1 MNSLPID
8 DVLPALRDALA
19 NRHEAVLEAPPG
31 AGKTTRVPLALLNE
45 PWLAGQTILMLEPR
59 RLAARAAA
67 ERLASELGEKVGE
80 TVGYR
85 IRLDSKVGPNT
96 RIEVVTEGILT
107 RRLQDDPALDG
118 VGLLI
123 FDEYHER
130 SLDADLALALSLNGR
145 DLFRDEQPLKILLM
159 SATLEGERLAGL
171 LDDAPILRSEG
182 RMFPVQ
188 MRWGR
193 PYQVGEFIEPR
204 LVQTIL
210 DALQDETGS
219 VLVFLPGQA
228 EIRRVNQQLADALG
242 DRSDVLLCP
251 LHGELDL
258 NAQRA
263 AIDPAPAGK
272 RKVVL
277 ATNIAETS
285 LTINGVRV
293 VIDAGLAR
301 VPRFDP
307 GSGMTRLDT
316 QRISRASAT
325 QRAGRAGRLEPG
337 VCYRLWSEDQHEGLA
352 AYGSAEILAA
362 DLAGLALQLARWG
375 VTPAQLVWLDV
386 PPTAAYA
393 QAQDLLQRLGALN
406 DDKLTAHGQKMAE
419 LPAHPRIAHLLL
431 RGQDLGLA
439 VTACD
444 VAALL
449 GERDILRGGGA
460 DLHSRLALLSGE
472 ERARG
477 SQGGVQRAKQL
488 ARQYRGYLRGR
499 ATQPVADPEHPR
511 WLGAL
516 NDDKL
521 TAHGQKMAE
530 LPAHPRIAHLLL
542 RGQDLG
548 LAATACDVAAL
559 LGERDILRGGGAD
572 LHSRLALLSG
582 EERARGTQ
590 GGVQRAK
597 QLARQYRGYLR
608 GRATQPVADPE
619 HPRWLGA
626 LLALAYPDRVA
637 QQRRPGGA
645 EYRLANGRAAVF
657 AEADSLMKQAWLVI
671 ADLGSRQGQREERI
685 YLAADFD
692 PTLFDTVLA
701 EQVRNVDQ
709 LDWDEREGVLR
720 AERQR
725 KVGELVLSREP
736 LSGLDENARSQALV
750 NLVRRKGLELL
761 PWTPELRQWQAR
773 VRLLRELDTG
783 KTSEWPDVSDSALLA
798 SLEHWLMPY
807 LGKVSRLS
815 HFANLDISSYLHN
828 LLPWPLP
835 QRLDELAPQHL
846 KVPSGSSVR
855 LDYSEHPPILAVRL
869 QELFGLADT
878 PRIAGGRQVVKLHLL
893 SPARRPVQV
902 TQDLANFWRS
912 TYAEVKKDLKGRYP
926 KHYWPDD
933 PLVAEAT
940 ARIKPRK

>member
-1 MNSLPID
+1 MCQISK
-8 DVLPALRDALA
+8 LA
-19 NRHEAVLEAPPG
+19 
-31 AGKTTRVPLALLNE
+31 
-45 PWLAGQTILMLEPR
+45 
-59 RLAARAAA
+59 
-67 ERLASELGEKVGE
+67 
-80 TVGYR
+80 
-85 IRLDSKVGPNT
+85 
-96 RIEVVTEGILT
+96 
-107 RRLQDDPALDG
+107 
-118 VGLLI
+118 
-123 FDEYHER
+123 ER

-145 DLFRDEQPLKILLM
+145 ELFRDEQPLKILLM
-159 SATLEGERLAGL
+159 SATLEGERLSSILA
-171 LDDAPILRSEG
+171 DAPILRSEG
-182 RMFPVQ
+182 RMYPVA

-193 PYQVGEFIEPR
+193 PFVPGEFIEPR
-204 LVQTIL
+204 VVQTVL
-210 DALQDETGS
+210 DAINDESGS
-219 VLVFLPGQA
+219 LLVFLPGQA

-242 DRSDVLLCP
+242 SRSDILLCP

-258 NAQRA
+258 TAQRA
-263 AIDPAPAGK
+263 AIEPAPKGL

-285 LTINGVRV
+285 LTIDGVRV

-337 VCYRLWSEDQHEGLA
+337 VCYRLWSEDQHAQLA
-352 AYGSAEILAA
+352 AYGSAEILQA

-375 VTPAQLVWLDV
+375 VTPEQLIWLDM
-386 PPTAAYA
+386 PPSASYA
-393 QAQDLLQRLGALN
+393 QARQLLDRLGALHGA
-406 DDKLTAHGQKMAE
+406 KLTPHGEAMAE

-439 VTACD
+439 DMACD
-444 VAALL
+444 IAALL
-449 GERDILRGGGA
+449 GERDILRGVGA

-472 ERARG
+472 SRAARG
-477 SQGGVQRAKQL
+477 GQGGVQRAKQL
-488 ARQYRGYLRGR
+488 ARQYRGYLRGKAR
-499 ATQPVADPEHPR
+499 QPVADP
-511 WLGAL
+511 
-516 NDDKL
+516 D
-521 TAHGQKMAE
+521 
-530 LPAHPRIAHLLL
+530 
-542 RGQDLG
+542 
-548 LAATACDVAAL
+548 
-559 LGERDILRGGGAD
+559 
-572 LHSRLALLSG
+572 
-582 EERARGTQ
+582 
-590 GGVQRAK
+590 
-597 QLARQYRGYLR
+597 
-608 GRATQPVADPE
+608 

-637 QQRRPGGA
+637 QQRKPGGA
-645 EYRLANGRAAVF
+645 EYRLANGRAALFSEV
-657 AEADSLMKQAWLVI
+657 DGLMKQPWLVI

-685 YLAADFD
+685 YLAAEFD
-692 PTLFDTVLA
+692 PALLEGVLS
-701 EQVRNVDQ
+701 EQVSVVDQ

-736 LSGLDENARSQALV
+736 LTGLDEAARTQALI

-773 VRLLRELDTG
+773 VALLRQLDLQIQG
-783 KTSEWPDVSDSALLA
+783 HSEWPDVSDAALLA
-798 SLEHWLMPY
+798 GLEDWLGPY
-807 LGKVSRLS
+807 LGRVSRLS
-815 HFANLDISSYLHN
+815 HFASLDLSSIVHN
-828 LLPWPLP
+828 MLKWPLP
-835 QRLDELAPQHL
+835 QRLDELAPHHI

-926 KHYWPDD
+926 KLFHKLD
-933 PLVAEAT
+933 PWVESLNSERLTKSVEEKS
-940 ARIKPRK
+940 RNK

>member
-8 DVLPALRDALA
+8 EVLPALREALA
-19 NRHEAVLEAPPG
+19 TRHEAVLEAPPG

-45 PWLAGQTILMLEPR
+45 PWLAGQRILMLEPR

-107 RRLQDDPALDG
+107 RRLQDDPALEG

-123 FDEYHER
+123 FDEFHER

-171 LDDAPILRSEG
+171 LDNAPILRSEG
-182 RMFPVQ
+182 RMFPVDV
-188 MRWGR
+188 RWGR
-193 PYQVGEFIEPR
+193 PFQPGEFIEPR
-204 LVQTIL
+204 LVQTVL
-210 DALQDETGS
+210 EALNDESGS

-228 EIRRVNQQLADALG
+228 EIRRVHQQLADALG
-242 DRSDVLLCP
+242 ERPEILLCP

-258 NAQRA
+258 AAQRA
-263 AIDPAPAGK
+263 AIEPAPPGK

-285 LTINGVRV
+285 LTIDGVRV
-293 VIDAGLAR
+293 VVDAGLAR

-337 VCYRLWSEDQHEGLA
+337 VCYRLWSQDQHEQLA
-352 AYGSAEILAA
+352 AYGSAEILQA

-386 PPTAAYA
+386 PPGAAYA
-393 QAQDLLQRLGALN
+393 QAQDLLERLGALTAKAGE
-406 DDKLTAHGQKMAE
+406 DCKLTPHGQAMAE
-419 LPAHPRIAHLLL
+419 LPAHPRIAQLLL
-431 RGQDLGLA
+431 RGQALGLA
-439 VTACD
+439 NMACD

-460 DLHSRLALLSGE
+460 DLHSRLVLLSGE
-472 ERARG
+472 ERAARG
-477 SQGGVQRAKQL
+477 AQGGVQRARQL
-488 ARQYRGYLRGR
+488 ARQYRGYLRG
-499 ATQPVADPEHPR
+499 QPSQAVADP
-511 WLGAL
+511 
-516 NDDKL
+516 D
-521 TAHGQKMAE
+521 
-530 LPAHPRIAHLLL
+530 
-542 RGQDLG
+542 
-548 LAATACDVAAL
+548 
-559 LGERDILRGGGAD
+559 
-572 LHSRLALLSG
+572 
-582 EERARGTQ
+582 
-590 GGVQRAK
+590 
-597 QLARQYRGYLR
+597 
-608 GRATQPVADPE
+608 

-645 EYRLANGRAAVF
+645 EYRLANGRAALF
-657 AEADSLMKQAWLVI
+657 SETDSLMKQPWLVI

-692 PTLFDTVLA
+692 PALFDSVLA
-701 EQVRNVDQ
+701 EQVRCVDQ
-709 LDWDEREGVLR
+709 LDWDEREGLLR

-736 LSGLDENARSQALV
+736 LTGLDEAARCQALV

-773 VRLLRELDTG
+773 VALLRQLDLEAKG
-783 KTSEWPDVSDSALLA
+783 ESQWPDVSDAALLK
-798 SLEHWLMPY
+798 SLENWLLPY

-815 HFANLDISSYLHN
+815 HFANLELASIVHS

-835 QRLDELAPQHL
+835 QRLDELAPHHL
-846 KVPSGSSVR
+846 TVPSGSSIR
-855 LDYSEHPPILAVRL
+855 LDYSEQPPILAVRL
-869 QELFGLADT
+869 QELFGLAET

-940 ARIKPRK
+940 ARAKPRK

>member
-1 MNSLPID
+1 MICLPID
-8 DVLPALRDALA
+8 EVLPALRQALRE
-19 NRHEAVLEAPPG
+19 RHEAVLEAPPG

-45 PWLAGQTILMLEPR
+45 PWLAGQKIVMLEPR

-107 RRLQDDPALDG
+107 RRLQHDPALEG

-123 FDEYHER
+123 FDEFHER

-145 DLFRDEQPLKILLM
+145 ELFRDEQPLKLLLM
-159 SATLEGERLAGL
+159 SATLEGERLSSV
-171 LDDAPILRSEG
+171 LDNAPVVRSEG
-182 RMFPVQ
+182 RMYPVAL
-188 MRWGR
+188 RWGR
-193 PYQVGEFIEPR
+193 PFVPGEFIEPR
-204 LVQTIL
+204 VVQTVL
-210 DALQDETGS
+210 DALNDESGS
-219 VLVFLPGQA
+219 LLVFLPGQA
-228 EIRRVNQQLADALG
+228 EIRRVNQQLAEALG
-242 DRSDVLLCP
+242 SRSDILLCP

-258 NAQRA
+258 AAQRA
-263 AIDPAPAGK
+263 AIEPAASGV

-285 LTINGVRV
+285 LTIDGVRV

-337 VCYRLWSEDQHEGLA
+337 VCYRLWSEDQHAQLA
-352 AYGSAEILAA
+352 AYGSAEILQA

-375 VTPAQLVWLDV
+375 VTPHELVWLDV
-386 PPTAAYA
+386 PPAASYA
-393 QAQDLLQRLGALN
+393 QAQQLLERLGALSN
-406 DDKLTAHGQKMAE
+406 GKLTPHGEAMAE

-431 RGQDLGLA
+431 RGQALGLA
-439 VTACD
+439 DMACD

-449 GERDILRGGGA
+449 GERDILRGAGA
-460 DLHSRLALLSGE
+460 DVHSRLALLSGE
-472 ERARG
+472 SRAARG
-477 SQGGVQRAKQL
+477 GQGGVQGGVQRAKQL
-488 ARQYRGYLRGR
+488 ARQYRGMLRGK
-499 ATQPVADPEHPR
+499 ATQPVADP
-511 WLGAL
+511 
-516 NDDKL
+516 D
-521 TAHGQKMAE
+521 
-530 LPAHPRIAHLLL
+530 
-542 RGQDLG
+542 
-548 LAATACDVAAL
+548 
-559 LGERDILRGGGAD
+559 
-572 LHSRLALLSG
+572 
-582 EERARGTQ
+582 
-590 GGVQRAK
+590 
-597 QLARQYRGYLR
+597 
-608 GRATQPVADPE
+608 

-637 QQRRPGGA
+637 QQRKSGGA
-645 EYRLANGRAAVF
+645 EYRLANGRAALFGEV
-657 AEADSLMKQAWLVI
+657 DGLMKQPWLVI

-685 YLAADFD
+685 YLAAEFD
-692 PTLFDTVLA
+692 PVLLDGVLS
-701 EQVRNVDQ
+701 EQVSVVDQ

-725 KVGELVLSREP
+725 KVGELVLSHEP
-736 LSGLDENARSQALV
+736 LTGLDEAARTQALV
-750 NLVRRKGLELL
+750 SLVRRKGLELL

-773 VRLLRELDTG
+773 VALLRQLDIESQG
-783 KTSEWPDVSDSALLA
+783 QSEWPDVSDAALLA
-798 SLEHWLMPY
+798 TLEEWLAPY
-807 LGKVSRLS
+807 LGRVTRLS
-815 HFANLDISSYLHN
+815 HFANLDLSSIVRNVLK
-828 LLPWPLP
+828 WPLP
-835 QRLDELAPQHL
+835 QRLDELAPHHIT
-846 KVPSGSSVR
+846 VPSGSSVR

-869 QELFGLADT
+869 QELFGLSDT
-878 PRIAGGRQVVKLHLL
+878 PRIAGGRQTVKLHLL

-933 PLVAEAT
+933 PLVAQAT
-940 ARIKPRK
+940 ARIKPRKG

>member
-1 MNSLPID
+1 MISLPID
-8 DVLPALRDALA
+8 EVLPALREALA
-19 NRHEAVLEAPPG
+19 TRHEAVLEAPPG

-107 RRLQDDPALDG
+107 RRLQDDPALEG

-123 FDEYHER
+123 FDEFHER

-145 DLFRDEQPLKILLM
+145 ELFRDDQPLKILLM

-182 RMFPVQ
+182 RMYPVA

-193 PYQVGEFIEPR
+193 PFQPGEFIEPR

-210 DALQDETGS
+210 EALNDETGS

-228 EIRRVNQQLADALG
+228 EIRRVHQQLADALG
-242 DRSDVLLCP
+242 ESTQVLLCP

-258 NAQRA
+258 AAQRA
-263 AIDPAPAGK
+263 AIDPAPTGK

-307 GSGMTRLDT
+307 GSGMARLDT
-316 QRISRASAT
+316 QRISKASAT

-337 VCYRLWSEDQHEGLA
+337 VCYRLWSQDQHEQLA
-352 AYGSAEILAA
+352 AYASAEILSA
-362 DLAGLALQLARWG
+362 DLAGLALQLGRWG
-375 VTPAQLVWLDV
+375 VTPGQLVWLDV
-386 PPTAAYA
+386 PPAAAYA
-393 QAQDLLQRLGALN
+393 QAQDLLERLGAL
-406 DDKLTAHGQKMAE
+406 DGEALTRHGQAMAE

-431 RGQDLGLA
+431 RGQALGLA
-439 VTACD
+439 NMACD

-449 GERDILRGGGA
+449 GERDILRGAGA
-460 DLHSRLALLSGE
+460 DLHSRLVLLSGE
-472 ERARG
+472 ERAARG
-477 SQGGVQRAKQL
+477 AQGGVQRARQL
-488 ARQYRGYLRGR
+488 ARQYRGYLRGK
-499 ATQPVADPEHPR
+499 ASEPVSDP
-511 WLGAL
+511 
-516 NDDKL
+516 D
-521 TAHGQKMAE
+521 
-530 LPAHPRIAHLLL
+530 
-542 RGQDLG
+542 
-548 LAATACDVAAL
+548 
-559 LGERDILRGGGAD
+559 
-572 LHSRLALLSG
+572 
-582 EERARGTQ
+582 
-590 GGVQRAK
+590 
-597 QLARQYRGYLR
+597 
-608 GRATQPVADPE
+608 

-637 QQRRPGGA
+637 QQRRAGGA
-645 EYRLANGRAAVF
+645 EYRLANGRAALF
-657 AEADSLMKQAWLVI
+657 AEADSLMKQPWLVI

-692 PTLFDTVLA
+692 PALFDSVLA
-701 EQVRNVDQ
+701 EQVRVVDQ

-725 KVGELVLSREP
+725 KVGELILSREP
-736 LSGLDENARSQALV
+736 LTGLDETARSQALV

-773 VRLLRELDTG
+773 VALLRQLDLSS
-783 KTSEWPDVSDSALLA
+783 KEQSEWPDVSDAALLK

-815 HFANLDISSYLHN
+815 HFANLDLSSIVHN

-835 QRLDELAPQHL
+835 QRLDELAPHHL
-846 KVPSGSSVR
+846 SVPSGSSIR
-855 LDYSEHPPILAVRL
+855 LDYSEQPPILAVRL
-869 QELFGLADT
+869 QELFGLAET

>member
-1 MNSLPID
+1 MICLPID
-8 DVLPALRDALA
+8 EVLPALRQALA
-19 NRHEAVLEAPPG
+19 ERHEAVLEAPPG

-45 PWLAGQTILMLEPR
+45 PWLAGQRIVMLEPR

-85 IRLDSKVGPNT
+85 IRLESKVGPNT

-107 RRLQDDPALDG
+107 RRLQDDPALEG

-123 FDEYHER
+123 FDEFHER
-130 SLDADLALALSLNGR
+130 SLDADLALALSLSGR
-145 DLFRDEQPLKILLM
+145 ELLRDEQPLKILLM
-159 SATLEGERLAGL
+159 SATLEGERLARL
-171 LDDAPILRSEG
+171 LDNAPVLRSEG
-182 RMFPVQ
+182 RMFPVA

-193 PYQVGEFIEPR
+193 PSVPGEFIEPR
-204 LVQTIL
+204 VVQTVL
-210 DALQDETGS
+210 DAINDESGS
-219 VLVFLPGQA
+219 LLVFLPGQA
-228 EIRRVNQQLADALG
+228 EIRRVNQQLAEALG
-242 DRSDVLLCP
+242 TRADIWLCP

-258 NAQRA
+258 AAQRA
-263 AIDPAPAGK
+263 AIEPAPAGI

-285 LTINGVRV
+285 LTIDGVRV

-337 VCYRLWSEDQHEGLA
+337 VCYRLWSEDQHAQLA
-352 AYGSAEILAA
+352 AYGSAEILQA

-375 VTPAQLVWLDV
+375 VTPEQLVWLDS
-386 PPTAAYA
+386 PPAASYA
-393 QAQDLLQRLGALN
+393 QACQLLERLGALQAQPAQGW
-406 DDKLTAHGQKMAE
+406 KLTAHGQAMAQ

-431 RGQDLGLA
+431 RGEAWGLA
-439 VTACD
+439 AMACD

-449 GERDILRGGGA
+449 GERDILRGAGA
-460 DLHSRLALLSGE
+460 DLYSRLALLSGE
-472 ERARG
+472 SRAARG
-477 SQGGVQRAKQL
+477 GQGGVQRARQL
-488 ARQYRGYLRGR
+488 ARQYRGYLRGK
-499 ATQPVADPEHPR
+499 AAHPVADP
-511 WLGAL
+511 
-516 NDDKL
+516 D
-521 TAHGQKMAE
+521 
-530 LPAHPRIAHLLL
+530 
-542 RGQDLG
+542 
-548 LAATACDVAAL
+548 
-559 LGERDILRGGGAD
+559 
-572 LHSRLALLSG
+572 
-582 EERARGTQ
+582 
-590 GGVQRAK
+590 
-597 QLARQYRGYLR
+597 
-608 GRATQPVADPE
+608 

-626 LLALAYPDRVA
+626 LLALAYPDRIA
-637 QQRRPGGA
+637 QQRKPGGA
-645 EYRLANGRAAVF
+645 EYRLANGRAALF
-657 AEADSLMKQAWLVI
+657 ADVDALMKQPWLVV
-671 ADLGSRQGQREERI
+671 AELGSRQGQREERI
-685 YLAADFD
+685 YLAAEFD
-692 PTLFDTVLA
+692 PALFDDVLS
-701 EQVRNVDQ
+701 EQVTCVDQ

-725 KVGELVLSREP
+725 KVGELVLSREA
-736 LSGLDENARSQALV
+736 LSGLDEAAKTQALV

-773 VRLLRELDTG
+773 VALVRQLDLDAQG
-783 KTSEWPDVSDSALLA
+783 HSEWPDVSDTALLA
-798 SLEHWLMPY
+798 GLEDWLGPY
-807 LGKVSRLS
+807 LGRVSRLS
-815 HFANLDISSYLHN
+815 HFAGLQLAGIVHN
-828 LLPWPLP
+828 LLKWPLP

-855 LDYSEHPPILAVRL
+855 LDYSEQPPILAVRL

-878 PRIAGGRQVVKLHLL
+878 PRIGGGRQVVKLHLL

>member
-1 MNSLPID
+1 MKSLPID
-8 DVLPALRDALA
+8 AVLPALREALGQ
-19 NRHEAVLEAPPG
+19 RHEAVLEAPPG
-31 AGKTTRVPLALLNE
+31 AGKTTRVPLALLDE
-45 PWLAGQTILMLEPR
+45 PWLAGQRILMLEPR

-67 ERLASELGEKVGE
+67 ERLASELGEQVGQ

-107 RRLQDDPALDG
+107 RRLQADPALDG

-123 FDEYHER
+123 FDEFHER

-145 DLFRDEQPLKILLM
+145 ELLRDEPPLKILLM
-159 SATLEGERLAGL
+159 SATLEGERLSSL
-171 LDDAPILRSEG
+171 LDDAPVVSSEG
-182 RMFPVQ
+182 RMYPVDV
-188 MRWGR
+188 RWSR
-193 PYQVGEFIEPR
+193 PFQPGEFIEPR
-204 LVQTIL
+204 VVDTV
-210 DALQDETGS
+210 LQAITDESGS

-228 EIRRVNQQLADALG
+228 EIRRVHQALQDALG
-242 DRSDVLLCP
+242 ERRDILLCP

-263 AIDPAPAGK
+263 AIDTPPAGL

-285 LTINGVRV
+285 LTIDGVRV
-293 VIDAGLAR
+293 VVDAGLAR

-337 VCYRLWSEDQHEGLA
+337 VCYRLWSEAQHEQLA
-352 AYGSAEILAA
+352 AYGAAEILQA
-362 DLAGLALQLARWG
+362 DLAGLALQLSRWG
-375 VTPAQLVWLDV
+375 VAPEQLRWLDQ
-386 PPTAAYA
+386 PPAAAYG
-393 QAQDLLQRLGALN
+393 QALDLLQRLGAFKADSQDSLS
-406 DDKLTAHGQKMAE
+406 AHGQAMAE

-439 VTACD
+439 DMACD

-472 ERARG
+472 TRAAKG
-477 SQGGVQRAKQL
+477 GQGGVQRARQL
-488 ARQYRGYLRGR
+488 ARQYRGYLRGK
-499 ATQPVADPEHPR
+499 ATSAVADP
-511 WLGAL
+511 
-516 NDDKL
+516 D
-521 TAHGQKMAE
+521 
-530 LPAHPRIAHLLL
+530 
-542 RGQDLG
+542 
-548 LAATACDVAAL
+548 
-559 LGERDILRGGGAD
+559 
-572 LHSRLALLSG
+572 HS
-582 EERARGTQ
+582 
-590 GGVQRAK
+590 
-597 QLARQYRGYLR
+597 
-608 GRATQPVADPE
+608 
-619 HPRWLGA
+619 RWLGA

-637 QQRRPGGA
+637 QQRRAGGA
-645 EYRLANGRAAVF
+645 EYRLANGRAALF
-657 AEADSLMKQAWLVI
+657 GEADALMKHPWLVI

-692 PTLFDTVLA
+692 PALFDGVLA
-701 EQVRNVDQ
+701 EQVRSLDI
-709 LDWDEREGVLR
+709 LDWDERENVLR

-736 LSGLDENARSQALV
+736 LTGLDEDARARALLE
-750 NLVRRKGLELL
+750 LVRRKGLELL
-761 PWTPELRQWQAR
+761 SWTPELRQWQAR
-773 VRLLRELDTG
+773 VALLRQLDLATQG
-783 KTSEWPDVSDSALLA
+783 ESQWPDLSDAALLA
-798 SLEHWLMPY
+798 CLGDWLQPY
-807 LGKVSRLS
+807 LGKVTRLS
-815 HFANLDISSYLHN
+815 HFAQLDLSSILRN

-835 QRLDELAPQHL
+835 QRLDEWAPVHL
-846 KVPSGSSVR
+846 SVPSGSNIR
-855 LDYSEHPPILAVRL
+855 LDYSETPPILAVRL
-869 QELFGLADT
+869 QELFGLAET
-878 PRIAGGRQVVKLHLL
+878 PRIAQGRQQVLLHLL

-940 ARIKPRK
+940 ARAKPRK

>member
-1 MNSLPID
+1 MISLPID
-8 DVLPALRDALA
+8 EVLPALRQALA
-19 NRHEAVLEAPPG
+19 SRHEAVLEAPPG

-85 IRLDSKVGPNT
+85 IRLDSKVGPKT

-107 RRLQDDPALDG
+107 RRLQDDPALEG

-123 FDEYHER
+123 FDEFHER

-145 DLFRDEQPLKILLM
+145 ELFREDQPLKILLM

-171 LDDAPILRSEG
+171 LDNAPILRSEG
-182 RMFPVQ
+182 RMFPVTV
-188 MRWGR
+188 RWGR
-193 PYQVGEFIEPR
+193 PFQPGEFIEPR
-204 LVQTIL
+204 LVQTVL
-210 DALQDETGS
+210 DALHDETGS

-228 EIRRVNQQLADALG
+228 EIRRVHQQLAEALG
-242 DRSDVLLCP
+242 EGGNVLLCP

-258 NAQRA
+258 AAQRA
-263 AIDPAPAGK
+263 AIDPAPPGQ

-337 VCYRLWSEDQHEGLA
+337 VCYRLWSEDQHEQLA
-352 AYGSAEILAA
+352 AYGSAEILSA
-362 DLAGLALQLARWG
+362 DLAGLALQLGRWG
-375 VTPAQLVWLDV
+375 VTPQQLVWLDI

-393 QAQDLLQRLGALN
+393 QAQDLLQRLGALEGEQ
-406 DDKLTAHGQKMAE
+406 LTRHGQAMAE

-431 RGQDLGLA
+431 RGQALGLA
-439 VTACD
+439 DMACN

-449 GERDILRGGGA
+449 GERDILRGAGA
-460 DLHSRLALLSGE
+460 DLHTRLALLSGE
-472 ERARG
+472 ERAARG
-477 SQGGVQRAKQL
+477 AQGGVQRARQL
-488 ARQYRGYLRGR
+488 ARQYRGYLRGKTEE
-499 ATQPVADPEHPR
+499 AVADP
-511 WLGAL
+511 
-516 NDDKL
+516 D
-521 TAHGQKMAE
+521 
-530 LPAHPRIAHLLL
+530 
-542 RGQDLG
+542 
-548 LAATACDVAAL
+548 
-559 LGERDILRGGGAD
+559 
-572 LHSRLALLSG
+572 
-582 EERARGTQ
+582 
-590 GGVQRAK
+590 
-597 QLARQYRGYLR
+597 
-608 GRATQPVADPE
+608 

-645 EYRLANGRAAVF
+645 EYRLANGRAALF

-685 YLAADFD
+685 YLATDFD
-692 PTLFDTVLA
+692 PALFDSVLA
-701 EQVRNVDQ
+701 EQVCVVDQ

-736 LSGLDENARSQALV
+736 LTGLDESARSQALV

-773 VRLLRELDTG
+773 VALLRRLDLDAKG
-783 KTSEWPDVSDSALLA
+783 ESEWPDVSDGALLD

-807 LGKVSRLS
+807 LGRVSRLS
-815 HFANLDISSYLHN
+815 HFANLDLSSIVHN

-835 QRLDELAPQHL
+835 QRLDELAPHHL
-846 KVPSGSSVR
+846 SVPSGSSIR

-940 ARIKPRK
+940 ARVKPRK

>member
-1 MNSLPID
+1 MISLPID
-8 DVLPALRDALA
+8 EVLPALRLALA
-19 NRHEAVLEAPPG
+19 ERHETVLEAPPG

-45 PWLAGQTILMLEPR
+45 PWLAGQKILMLEPR

-67 ERLASELGEKVGE
+67 ERLASELGETVGE

-107 RRLQDDPALDG
+107 RRLQHDPSLEG

-123 FDEYHER
+123 FDEFHER

-145 DLFRDEQPLKILLM
+145 ELFRDEQPLKILLM
-159 SATLEGERLAGL
+159 SATLEGERLASI

-182 RMFPVQ
+182 RMYPVA

-193 PYQVGEFIEPR
+193 PFVPGEFIEPR
-204 LVQTIL
+204 VVQTVL
-210 DALQDETGS
+210 DAINDESGS
-219 VLVFLPGQA
+219 LLVFLPGQA

-242 DRSDVLLCP
+242 SRSDILLCP

-258 NAQRA
+258 TAQRA
-263 AIDPAPAGK
+263 AIEPAPKGL

-285 LTINGVRV
+285 LTIDGVRV

-325 QRAGRAGRLEPG
+325 QRAGRAGRLESG
-337 VCYRLWSEDQHEGLA
+337 VCYRLWSEDQHAQLA
-352 AYGSAEILAA
+352 AYGSAEILQA

-375 VTPAQLVWLDV
+375 VTPEQLIWLDM
-386 PPTAAYA
+386 PPSASYA
-393 QAQDLLQRLGALN
+393 QARQLLDRLGALHGA
-406 DDKLTAHGQKMAE
+406 KLTPHGEAMAE

-439 VTACD
+439 DMACD
-444 VAALL
+444 IAALL
-449 GERDILRGGGA
+449 GERDILRGAGA

-472 ERARG
+472 SRAARG
-477 SQGGVQRAKQL
+477 GQGGVQRAKQL
-488 ARQYRGYLRGR
+488 ARQYRGYLRGKAR
-499 ATQPVADPEHPR
+499 QPVADP
-511 WLGAL
+511 
-516 NDDKL
+516 D
-521 TAHGQKMAE
+521 
-530 LPAHPRIAHLLL
+530 
-542 RGQDLG
+542 
-548 LAATACDVAAL
+548 
-559 LGERDILRGGGAD
+559 
-572 LHSRLALLSG
+572 
-582 EERARGTQ
+582 
-590 GGVQRAK
+590 
-597 QLARQYRGYLR
+597 
-608 GRATQPVADPE
+608 

-637 QQRRPGGA
+637 QQRKPGGA
-645 EYRLANGRAAVF
+645 EYRLANGRAALFSEV
-657 AEADSLMKQAWLVI
+657 DGLMKQPWLVI

-685 YLAADFD
+685 YLAAEFD
-692 PTLFDTVLA
+692 PALLEGVLS
-701 EQVRNVDQ
+701 EQVSVVDQ

-736 LSGLDENARSQALV
+736 LTGLDEAARTQALI

-773 VRLLRELDTG
+773 VALLRQLDLQIQG
-783 KTSEWPDVSDSALLA
+783 HSEWPDVSDAALLA
-798 SLEHWLMPY
+798 GLEDWLGPY
-807 LGKVSRLS
+807 LGRVSRLS
-815 HFANLDISSYLHN
+815 HFASLDLSSIVHN
-828 LLPWPLP
+828 MLKWPLP
-835 QRLDELAPQHL
+835 QRLDELAPHHI

-926 KHYWPDD
+926 KLFHKLD
-933 PLVAEAT
+933 PWVESLNSERLTKSVEEKS
-940 ARIKPRK
+940 RNK

>member
-1 MNSLPID
+1 MISLPID
-8 DVLPALRDALA
+8 AVLPALRQALA
-19 NRHEAVLEAPPG
+19 ERHEAVLEAPPG
-31 AGKTTRVPLALLNE
+31 AGKTTRVPLALLDE
-45 PWLAGQTILMLEPR
+45 PWLVGQSILMLEPR

-85 IRLDSKVGPNT
+85 IRLESKVGPAT

-107 RRLQDDPALDG
+107 RRLQDDPVLEG

-123 FDEYHER
+123 FDEFHER
-130 SLDADLALALSLNGR
+130 SLDADLALALTLNGR
-145 DLFRDEQPLKILLM
+145 ELFRDQQPLKVLLM
-159 SATLEGERLAGL
+159 SATLEGERLSTL
-171 LDDAPILRSEG
+171 LDDAPVISSEG
-182 RMFPVQ
+182 RMYPVTQ
-188 MRWGR
+188 RWGR
-193 PYQVGEFIEPR
+193 PFQLGEYIEPR
-204 LVQTIL
+204 VVDCVLQAL
-210 DALQDETGS
+210 DEEPGS
-219 VLVFLPGQA
+219 LLVFLPGQA
-228 EIRRVNQQLADALG
+228 EIRRVHQQLLESLG
-242 DRSDVLLCP
+242 GQSDILLCP

-258 NAQRA
+258 SAQRA
-263 AIDPAPAGK
+263 AIEPAPSGT

-285 LTINGVRV
+285 LTIDGVRV

-337 VCYRLWSEDQHEGLA
+337 VCYRLWSEAQHDQLA
-352 AYGSAEILAA
+352 AYGSPEILQA

-375 VTPAQLVWLDV
+375 VTPVQLRWLDI

-393 QAQDLLQRLGALN
+393 QALDLLARLGALTPGVHN
-406 DDKLTAHGQKMAE
+406 TLTAHGQAMAE

-439 VTACD
+439 NMACD

-449 GERDILRGGGA
+449 GERDILRGAGA

-472 ERARG
+472 SRAARG
-477 SQGGVQRAKQL
+477 GQGGVQRARQL
-488 ARQYRGYLRGR
+488 ARQYRGYLRGKVT
-499 ATQPVADPEHPR
+499 AAVADP
-511 WLGAL
+511 
-516 NDDKL
+516 D
-521 TAHGQKMAE
+521 
-530 LPAHPRIAHLLL
+530 
-542 RGQDLG
+542 
-548 LAATACDVAAL
+548 
-559 LGERDILRGGGAD
+559 
-572 LHSRLALLSG
+572 
-582 EERARGTQ
+582 
-590 GGVQRAK
+590 
-597 QLARQYRGYLR
+597 
-608 GRATQPVADPE
+608 

-637 QQRRPGGA
+637 QQRGAGGA
-645 EYRLANGRAAVF
+645 QYRLANGRAAQFGDVD
-657 AEADSLMKQAWLVI
+657 ALMKEPWLVV

-685 YLAADFD
+685 YLAAEFD
-692 PTLFDTVLA
+692 PALFDGVLA
-701 EQVRNVDQ
+701 EQVNTVDL

-725 KVGELVLSREP
+725 RVGELVLSSAP
-736 LSGLDENARSQALV
+736 LTGLDESARARALL

-773 VRLLRELDTG
+773 VMLLRQLDLG
-783 KTSEWPDVSDSALLA
+783 AGQHSEWPDVSDPALLA
-798 SLEHWLMPY
+798 NLEDWLQPY
-807 LGKVSRLS
+807 LGKVTRLS
-815 HFANLDISSYLHN
+815 HFAQLDLSSILRNH
-828 LLPWPLP
+828 LPWPLP
-835 QRLDELAPQHL
+835 QRLDEWAPAHL
-846 KVPSGSSVR
+846 LVPSGSSIR
-855 LDYSEHPPILAVRL
+855 LDYSEQPPILAVRL
-869 QELFGLADT
+869 QELFGLAQT
-878 PRIAGGRQVVKLHLL
+878 PRIAGGRQEVKLHLL

-902 TQDLANFWRS
+902 TQDLANFWRT

-940 ARIKPRK
+940 ARAKPRK

>member
-1 MNSLPID
+1 MISLPID
-8 DVLPALRDALA
+8 EVLPALRQALRE
-19 NRHEAVLEAPPG
+19 RHEAVLEAPPG

-45 PWLAGQTILMLEPR
+45 PWLAGQKILMLEPR

-85 IRLDSKVGPNT
+85 IRLDSKVGPDT

-107 RRLQDDPALDG
+107 RRLQHDPALEG

-123 FDEYHER
+123 FDEFHER

-145 DLFRDEQPLKILLM
+145 ELFRDEQPLKILLM
-159 SATLEGERLAGL
+159 SATLEGERLASL
-171 LDDAPILRSEG
+171 LDDAPVLRSEG
-182 RMFPVQ
+182 RMYPVA

-193 PYQVGEFIEPR
+193 PFVPGEFIEPR
-204 LVQTIL
+204 VVQTVL
-210 DALQDETGS
+210 DAISDDSGS
-219 VLVFLPGQA
+219 LLVFLPGQA
-228 EIRRVNQQLADALG
+228 EIRRVHQQLADALG
-242 DRSDVLLCP
+242 SRSDILLCP

-263 AIDPAPAGK
+263 AIEPAPAGM

-285 LTINGVRV
+285 LTIDGVRV

-337 VCYRLWSEDQHEGLA
+337 VCYRLWSEDQHAQLA
-352 AYGSAEILAA
+352 AYSSAEILQA

-375 VTPAQLVWLDV
+375 VTPEQLIWLDL
-386 PPTAAYA
+386 PPSASYA
-393 QAQDLLQRLGALN
+393 QARQLLERLGALHTA
-406 DDKLTAHGQKMAE
+406 KLTPHGEAMAE

-431 RGQDLGLA
+431 RGQELGLA
-439 VTACD
+439 EMASD

-449 GERDILRGGGA
+449 GERDILRGAGA
-460 DLHSRLALLSGE
+460 DVHSRLALLQGE
-472 ERARG
+472 SRGARG
-477 SQGGVQRAKQL
+477 GQGGVQRARQL
-488 ARQYRGYLRGR
+488 ARQYRGYLRGK
-499 ATQPVADPEHPR
+499 ATQPVADP
-511 WLGAL
+511 
-516 NDDKL
+516 D
-521 TAHGQKMAE
+521 
-530 LPAHPRIAHLLL
+530 
-542 RGQDLG
+542 
-548 LAATACDVAAL
+548 
-559 LGERDILRGGGAD
+559 
-572 LHSRLALLSG
+572 
-582 EERARGTQ
+582 
-590 GGVQRAK
+590 
-597 QLARQYRGYLR
+597 
-608 GRATQPVADPE
+608 

-637 QQRRPGGA
+637 QQRKPGGA
-645 EYRLANGRAAVF
+645 EYRLANGRAALFSEV
-657 AEADSLMKQAWLVI
+657 DGLMKHPWLVI

-685 YLAADFD
+685 YLAAELD
-692 PTLFDTVLA
+692 PGLLDSVLS
-701 EQVRNVDQ
+701 EQVSVVDQ

-736 LSGLDENARSQALV
+736 LTGLDAAARTGALV

-773 VRLLRELDTG
+773 VMLLRQLDLAAQG
-783 KTSEWPDVSDSALLA
+783 QSEWPDVSDAALLA
-798 SLEHWLMPY
+798 SLEDWLAPY
-807 LGKVSRLS
+807 LERVSRLS
-815 HFANLDISSYLHN
+815 HFASLDLSGIVHN
-828 LLPWPLP
+828 LLKWPLP
-835 QRLDELAPQHL
+835 QRLDELAPHHI

-855 LDYSEHPPILAVRL
+855 LDYSEYPPILAVRL

-912 TYAEVKKDLKGRYP
+912 TYSEVKKDLKGRYP
-926 KHYWPDD
+926 KLFNKLD
-933 PLVAEAT
+933 PWVESLNKKGLT
-940 ARIKPRK
+940 KKD

>member
-1 MNSLPID
+1 MISLPID
-8 DVLPALRDALA
+8 EVLPALREALA
-19 NRHEAVLEAPPG
+19 TRHEAVLEAPPG

-107 RRLQDDPALDG
+107 RRLQDDPALEG

-123 FDEYHER
+123 FDEFHER

-145 DLFRDEQPLKILLM
+145 ELFRDDQPLKILLM

-182 RMFPVQ
+182 RMYPVA

-193 PYQVGEFIEPR
+193 PFQPGEFIEPR

-210 DALQDETGS
+210 EALNDETGS
-219 VLVFLPGQA
+219 LLVFLPGQA
-228 EIRRVNQQLADALG
+228 EIRRVHQQLADALG
-242 DRSDVLLCP
+242 ERTQVLLCP

-258 NAQRA
+258 AAQRA
-263 AIDPAPAGK
+263 AIDPAPAGF

-285 LTINGVRV
+285 LTIDGVRV

-337 VCYRLWSEDQHEGLA
+337 VCYRLWSQDQHEQLA
-352 AYGSAEILAA
+352 AYASAEILSA
-362 DLAGLALQLARWG
+362 DLAGLALQLGRWG
-375 VTPAQLVWLDV
+375 VSPGQLVWLDV
-386 PPTAAYA
+386 PPAAAYA
-393 QAQDLLQRLGALN
+393 QAQDLLDRLGAL
-406 DDKLTAHGQKMAE
+406 DGEALTRHGQAMAE

-431 RGQDLGLA
+431 RGQALGLA
-439 VTACD
+439 DMACD

-449 GERDILRGGGA
+449 GERDILRGAGA
-460 DLHSRLALLSGE
+460 DLHSRLVLLSGE
-472 ERARG
+472 ERAARG
-477 SQGGVQRAKQL
+477 AQGGVQRARQL
-488 ARQYRGYLRGR
+488 ARQYRGYLRGK
-499 ATQPVADPEHPR
+499 ASEPVGDP
-511 WLGAL
+511 
-516 NDDKL
+516 D
-521 TAHGQKMAE
+521 
-530 LPAHPRIAHLLL
+530 
-542 RGQDLG
+542 
-548 LAATACDVAAL
+548 
-559 LGERDILRGGGAD
+559 
-572 LHSRLALLSG
+572 
-582 EERARGTQ
+582 
-590 GGVQRAK
+590 
-597 QLARQYRGYLR
+597 
-608 GRATQPVADPE
+608 

-637 QQRRPGGA
+637 QQRRAGGA
-645 EYRLANGRAAVF
+645 EYRLANGRAALF
-657 AEADSLMKQAWLVI
+657 AEADSLMKQPWLVI

-692 PTLFDTVLA
+692 PALFDSVLA
-701 EQVRNVDQ
+701 EQVRVVDQ

-725 KVGELVLSREP
+725 KVGELILSREP
-736 LSGLDENARSQALV
+736 LTGLDEIARSQALV

-773 VRLLRELDTG
+773 VALLRQLDLDG
-783 KTSEWPDVSDSALLA
+783 KDQSEWPDVSDAALLKG
-798 SLEHWLMPY
+798 LEHWLMPY

-815 HFANLDISSYLHN
+815 HFANLDLSNIVHN

-835 QRLDELAPQHL
+835 QRLDELAPHHL
-846 KVPSGSSVR
+846 SVPSGSSIR
-855 LDYSEHPPILAVRL
+855 LDYSEQPPILAVRL
-869 QELFGLADT
+869 QELFGLAET

>member
-1 MNSLPID
+1 MISLPID
-8 DVLPALRDALA
+8 EVLPALREALA
-19 NRHEAVLEAPPG
+19 ARHEAVLEAPPG
-31 AGKTTRVPLALLNE
+31 AGKTTRVPLALLDE

-85 IRLDSKVGPNT
+85 IRLDSRVGPNT

-107 RRLQDDPALDG
+107 RRLQDDPALEG

-123 FDEYHER
+123 FDEFHER

-145 DLFRDEQPLKILLM
+145 ELFREDQPLKILLM

-182 RMFPVQ
+182 RMYPVA

-193 PYQVGEFIEPR
+193 PFQAGEFIEPR

-210 DALQDETGS
+210 EALNDEAGS

-228 EIRRVNQQLADALG
+228 EIRRVHQQLADALG
-242 DRSDVLLCP
+242 DSSQVLLCP

-258 NAQRA
+258 GAQRA
-263 AIDPAPAGK
+263 AIEPAPAGK

-285 LTINGVRV
+285 LTIDGVRV

-337 VCYRLWSEDQHEGLA
+337 VCYRLWSQDQHEQLA
-352 AYGSAEILAA
+352 AYASAEILSA
-362 DLAGLALQLARWG
+362 DLASLALQLGRWG
-375 VTPAQLVWLDV
+375 VTPGQLVWLDI
-386 PPTAAYA
+386 PPAAAYA
-393 QAQDLLQRLGALN
+393 QAQDLLQRLGAL
-406 DDKLTAHGQKMAE
+406 DGETLTRHGQAMAE
-419 LPAHPRIAHLLL
+419 LPAHPRIGHLLL

-439 VTACD
+439 DMACD

-449 GERDILRGGGA
+449 GERDILRGAGA
-460 DLHSRLALLSGE
+460 DLHSRLVLLSGA
-472 ERARG
+472 ERAARG
-477 SQGGVQRAKQL
+477 AQGGVQRARQL
-488 ARQYRGYLRGR
+488 ARQYRGYLRGK
-499 ATQPVADPEHPR
+499 ATQAV
-511 WLGAL
+511 
-516 NDDKL
+516 
-521 TAHGQKMAE
+521 
-530 LPAHPRIAHLLL
+530 
-542 RGQDLG
+542 
-548 LAATACDVAAL
+548 
-559 LGERDILRGGGAD
+559 
-572 LHSRLALLSG
+572 S
-582 EERARGTQ
+582 
-590 GGVQRAK
+590 
-597 QLARQYRGYLR
+597 
-608 GRATQPVADPE
+608 DPE

-637 QQRRPGGA
+637 QQRRAGGA
-645 EYRLANGRAAVF
+645 EYRLANGRAALF

-685 YLAADFD
+685 YLATDFD
-692 PTLFDTVLA
+692 PALFDSVLC
-701 EQVRNVDQ
+701 EQVRVVDQ

-725 KVGELVLSREP
+725 KVGELILSREP
-736 LSGLDENARSQALV
+736 LTGLDESARSQALV

-773 VRLLRELDTG
+773 VALLRQLDLAG
-783 KTSEWPDVSDSALLA
+783 KGESEWPDVSDAALLK

-815 HFANLDISSYLHN
+815 HFSNLDLSSIVHN

-835 QRLDELAPQHL
+835 QRLDEQAPHHL
-846 KVPSGSSVR
+846 SVPSGSSIR
-855 LDYSEHPPILAVRL
+855 LDYSEQPPILAVRL
-869 QELFGLADT
+869 QELFGLSDT

-940 ARIKPRK
+940 ARIKPRKG